1 MTKLCQGEI
10 VTLDLRQG
18 VVHRGARS
26 LNPGSVATPVT

>member
-1 MTKLCQGEI
+1 MSQLCQGEI

-26 LNPGSVATPVT
+26 LNPDAIGTPLT

>member
-1 MTKLCQGEI
+1 MQLLCQGEI

-26 LNPGSVATPVT
+26 HNPETIGSML